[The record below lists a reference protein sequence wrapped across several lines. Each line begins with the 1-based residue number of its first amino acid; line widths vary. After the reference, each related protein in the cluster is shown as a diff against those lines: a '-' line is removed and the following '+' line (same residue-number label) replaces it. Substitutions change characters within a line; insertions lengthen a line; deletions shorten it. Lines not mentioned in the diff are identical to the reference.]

1 MPRGDVACVPA
12 FLPPLSLQDGTQ
24 AVRQRVD
31 SSFGS
36 GLYNTHSSCNA
47 TALNELA
54 VFNFPLYCLSHN
66 LVFQIEFRHAF
77 AQRGNFWRKN
87 DDIYMWNIWDL
98 SWSSTCEESGKQIS
112 PLWLCLRH
120 HLKSVCFHMKS
131 CVNSCGSIWLSEPVC
146 ICHVHQADGEGLEEG
161 DSRRVCLTLKP
172 EAKESS
178 LFGNTLILATLW
190 WLRVC
195 VLPGG
200 NLATSPQRCLEE

>member
-1 MPRGDVACVPA
+1 MP
-12 FLPPLSLQDGTQ
+12 LHWMSLLSLIFHCIVWVIIWFSRLNLGMHLPREET
-24 AVRQRVD
+24 
-31 SSFGS
+31 FG
-36 GLYNTHSSCNA
+36 
-47 TALNELA
+47 E
-54 VFNFPLYCLSHN
+54 
-66 LVFQIEFRHAF
+66 
-77 AQRGNFWRKN
+77 KN

-178 LFGNTLILATLW
+178 LFGNTFILATLW